1 MSDNEKDII
10 FHMNGL
16 NCLLKKNLELV
27 SKWRVECA
35 RLQLEFLKLYTP
47 EVLEIFQDLNQLVD
61 TNTDSNDKPK

>member
-1 MSDNEKDII
+1 MADNEKDII